1 MALSDGS
8 TFVSKLL
15 EPNARAQRQTK
26 VDIVKELLMKL
37 KTSLPLVLLAL
48 FLSGQNSVHA
58 APKTLDIYFI
68 DVEGGAATLIVTPTG
83 QSLLIDTGFPGDRD
97 AGRIAHAA
105 LEIAGLKQI
114 DHCIITHWHRD
125 HVGGVATLSKL
136 IPIKNYYD
144 HGLPPTIASDMQ
156 AELIEAYRQT
166 TQGKSITLKPGDEIK
181 LQRSP
186 KYLPPLNVRVLTAGG
201 VVLGEQSSVPQVR
214 PCGEKFEPK
223 PEDTTDNVNSV
234 GILLTFGRFKFFD
247 GGDLTWN
254 IENRLACPKNVVGG
268 VDIYQADHHGL
279 DISNNPA
286 FVRELNPRVAIIN
299 DGPRKGGEARTF
311 ATLKSLNEI
320 EAIYQLHR
328 NVRTTDKDNTM
339 SGYIANEE
347 EVCQGNL
354 IKISV
359 DPTALSYTV
368 SIPARQ
374 LSRSYRT
381 R

>member
-1 MALSDGS
+1 MKTYKRLLGIVCAL
-8 TFVSKLL
+8 
-15 EPNARAQRQTK
+15 
-26 VDIVKELLMKL
+26 
-37 KTSLPLVLLAL
+37 L
-48 FLSGQNSVHA
+48 FFFSAESISA
-58 APKTLDIYFI
+58 APKALDIYFI

-83 QSLLIDTGFPGDRD
+83 ESLLIDTGFPGDRD

-114 DHCIITHWHRD
+114 DHCVITHWHRD
-125 HVGGVATLSKL
+125 HVGGVPTLAKL
-136 IPIKNYYD
+136 IPIKHYYD
-144 HGLPPTIASDMQ
+144 HGLPQTIASDMQ

-166 TQGKSITLKPGDEIK
+166 TQGNSVMLKPGDEIE
-181 LQRSP
+181 LPGSP
-186 KYLPPLNVRVLTAGG
+186 KYLPPLVRVLAAGG
-201 VVLGEQSSVPQVR
+201 VVLGEKSSTPQMR
-214 PCGEKFEPK
+214 PCGENFEPK

-254 IENRLACPKNVVGG
+254 IENRLACPKNVVGI
-268 VDIYQADHHGL
+268 VDVYQVDHHGL
-279 DISNNPA
+279 DLSNNPA
-286 FVRELNPRVAIIN
+286 FIRALNPRVAIIN

-339 SGYIANEE
+339 SGYIANESE
-347 EVCQGNL
+347 LCQGNL

-359 DPTALSYTV
+359 DPTGKSYTV

-374 LSRSYRT
+374 LTRSYRT